1 MRIVPVDRAADLA
14 GVCSGYKTLA
24 LSLTISKLPGDRAGN
39 TASLSSTCYKTNV
52 SPPNSYVEVLTP
64 SASDDCI

>member
-39 TASLSSTCYKTNV
+39 TASLSSTCYKTNCV
-52 SPPNSYVEVLTP
+52 ASKFLCRSPNPQCLR
-64 SASDDCI
+64 